1 MEKKYYRNTKSVISM
16 EGITID
22 EGYLW
27 ELKGN
32 NLLVLV
38 DEDQY
43 ISCELDVS
51 FFTEAE
57 L

>member
-16 EGITID
+16 EGITIE